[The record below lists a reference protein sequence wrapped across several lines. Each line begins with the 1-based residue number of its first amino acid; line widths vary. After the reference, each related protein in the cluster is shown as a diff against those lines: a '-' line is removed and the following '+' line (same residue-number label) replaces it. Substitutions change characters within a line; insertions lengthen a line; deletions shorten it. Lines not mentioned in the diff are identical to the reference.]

1 MSFWILRFHA
11 RVSKTFLNHFFCLQ
25 LHSTCSYVTA
35 EIVLQLWDFEHFLV
49 GNNAEVLFLD
59 DKVLIFFEILACTL
73 LFLPGE
79 NVTFWLRFH
88 SIMNLKASLFPTS
101 SNTNKEKL
109 FFKLF
114 CRCNYKNVWHIISD
128 KHLLWYTVFVSQL
141 YLSLSSFT
149 K

>member
-1 MSFWILRFHA
+1 MPGCQKPS
-11 RVSKTFLNHFFCLQ
+11 LNHFFCLQ

-35 EIVLQLWDFEHFLV
+35 EIILQLWDLEHFLV

-73 LFLPGE
+73 LFLPEE
-79 NVTFWLRFH
+79 NVTFCLRFH

-114 CRCNYKNVWHIISD
+114 CRSNYKNVWHIISD